1 MSRAYGLVDYFVLAP
16 ATLADTIVDESR
28 RHMLLGGVECALHTL
43 HDPSAPVLVQYGDAR
58 RQLFAGVW
66 VDMRAHFRCAYM
78 WWPCV
83 SHIEACTVGERTG
96 VDRPATYVAR
106 YQLQHGTPPCSALSV
121 HTSAR
126 IT

>member
-1 MSRAYGLVDYFVLAP
+1 MSLMTAGALTDSGSPFSTCMSRAYGLIDYFVLAP

-28 RHMLLGGVECALHTL
+28 RHILLSGVECALHTF
-43 HDPSAPVLVQYGDAR
+43 HYPSPPVLVQYGDAR

-83 SHIEACTVGERTG
+83 HRGACTVWEP
-96 VDRPATYVAR
+96 V
-106 YQLQHGTPPCSALSV
+106 LNK
-121 HTSAR
+121 
-126 IT
+126 